1 MLRTAL
7 FFILGVVIF
16 ALSFWIAGE
25 HNIMAVVG
33 GIGMGVGGGLI
44 VWGIAHLLDDFSP
57 TSRKLNR

>member
-7 FFILGVVIF
+7 FFILGVVVF
-16 ALSFWIAGE
+16 GLSFWIAGA
-25 HNIMAVVG
+25 HDVTAVVG
-33 GIGMGVGGGLI
+33 AIGMGVGGGLV

>member
-16 ALSFWIAGE
+16 GVSFWISSE
-25 HNIMAVVG
+25 HNVMAVVG
-33 GIGMGVGGGLI
+33 AIGMGVGGGLV
-44 VWGIAHLLDDFSP
+44 VWGIAHLLDDYSP